1 MSLPEVLK
9 NLDAWKELKKAGVTA
24 VGINTSKEA
33 EAKAKQEAPWQD
45 RTGNARQG
53 LRGTSGWEGEILKI
67 RLSHSMEYG
76 PYLELCNDGKYAIL
90 EKTLNSF
97 REELH
102 NNLKRI
108 MEK

>member
-9 NLDAWKELKKAGVTA
+9 NLDVWKELKKAGITA

-33 EAKAKQEAPWQD
+33 EAKAKQEAPWTD
-45 RTGNARQG
+45 RSGNARQT
-53 LRGTSGWEGEILKI
+53 LKGTSGWEGEILKI

-76 PYLELCNDGKYAIL
+76 PYLEICNDGKYAIL

>member
-1 MSLPEVLK
+1 MSLPEVLS
-9 NLDAWKELKKAGVTA
+9 NLDKWKELKKAGITA
-24 VGINTSKEA
+24 VGMNTAKEA
-33 EAKAKQEAPWQD
+33 EAKAKQDAPWQD

-53 LRGTSGWEGEILKI
+53 LRGTSGWEGETLKI

>member
-1 MSLPEVLK
+1 MSLPEVLR
-9 NLDAWKELKKAGVTA
+9 NLDMWKELKKAGVTA
-24 VGINTSKEA
+24 VAMNTAKEA
-33 EAKAKQEAPWQD
+33 EAKAKQDAPWQD
-45 RTGNARQG
+45 RSGNARQT
-53 LRGTSGWEGEILKI
+53 LKGTSGWEGDTIKI
-67 RLSHSMEYG
+67 ILSHSMEYG
-76 PYLELCNDGKYAIL
+76 PYLEICNDGKYAIL